1 MTHLWLKAMQAK
13 FHNIQHIFTQNIDE
27 LESCIDCPITNLHG
41 SLHQGHCLR
50 CGYSLFISFT
60 YRKSIDSSLLQQAYR
75 SGSVLH
81 CPCGGVVKPDIVF
94 YNECVDSTSME
105 RMKQASVVC
114 DLLLILGTSLSTHPV
129 SECVRLF
136 DHCDLLVLNQSNIQ
150 IPERGDG
157 VKTVQILGSFRELF
171 GEDGDALTEP
181 EPLKDKCVYVLSV
194 AIPKRCNP

>member
-1 MTHLWLKAMQAK
+1 M
-13 FHNIQHIFTQNIDE
+13 
-27 LESCIDCPITNLHG
+27 
-41 SLHQGHCLR
+41 
-50 CGYSLFISFT
+50 
-60 YRKSIDSSLLQQAYR
+60 
-75 SGSVLH
+75 
-81 CPCGGVVKPDIVF
+81 KPDIVF

-114 DLLLILGTSLSTHPV
+114 DLLLILGTSLSIHPV

-150 IPERGDG
+150 IPKRGDG

-171 GEDGDALTEP
+171 GEDGDALTES

>member
-13 FHNIQHIFTQNIDE
+13 FHNIQHIFTQNIDG
-27 LESCIDCPITNLHG
+27 LESCIDCPITKLHG

-50 CGYSLFISFT
+50 CGYSFFISFT

-94 YNECVDSTSME
+94 YSECVDSTSME
-105 RMKQASVVC
+105 RMKQASEVC